1 MRPAPPECVCFVAR
15 VHALVGAAML
25 AALAL
30 LALVTRNLPGIG
42 FGPGTHLA
50 AGLLGVFYGA
60 TAWLVWRGASP
71 GRALSTV
78 ASLWYVLRPP
88 LAAQVRA
95 ATRDPAFRAHFA
107 RPAGPPAAHPAD

>member
-1 MRPAPPECVCFVAR
+1 MRPAPECVRFVAR

-30 LALVTRNLPGIG
+30 LTGLTANLPGIG
-42 FGPGTHLA
+42 FGPGTPLA
-50 AGLLGVFYGA
+50 AGLLGAFYGA
-60 TAWLVWRGASP
+60 TAWLVWRGRPP
-71 GRALSTV
+71 GRALSTI

-95 ATRDPAFRAHFA
+95 ATRDPAFAAHFA
-107 RPAGPPAAHPAD
+107 R

>member
-50 AGLLGVFYGA
+50 AGLLCVFYA
-60 TAWLVWRGASP
+60 VTAGLVWRGFPP

-88 LAAQVRA
+88 LAVQVRA
-95 ATRDPAFRAHFA
+95 ATLDPAFRAHFA
-107 RPAGPPAAHPAD
+107 RRDDPPAANPAD

>member
-1 MRPAPPECVCFVAR
+1 MRPAPECVRFVAR

-30 LALVTRNLPGIG
+30 LTGLTANLPGVG
-42 FGPGTHLA
+42 FGPGTHFA
-50 AGLLGVFYGA
+50 AGLLGAFYGA
-60 TAWLVWRGASP
+60 TAWLVWRGGPS

-78 ASLWYVLRPP
+78 ASLLYVLRPP

-95 ATRDPAFRAHFA
+95 ATRDPAFAAHFA
-107 RPAGPPAAHPAD
+107 R

>member
-1 MRPAPPECVCFVAR
+1 MRPAPECVRFVAR

-30 LALVTRNLPGIG
+30 LTGLTANLPGVG
-42 FGPGTHLA
+42 FGPGAPLA
-50 AGLLGVFYGA
+50 AGLLGAFYGA
-60 TAWLVWRGASP
+60 TAGLVWRGWPP

-78 ASLWYVLRPP
+78 ASLLYVVRPP

-95 ATRDPAFRAHFA
+95 ATREPAFAAHFA
-107 RPAGPPAAHPAD
+107 R

>member
-1 MRPAPPECVCFVAR
+1 MRLAPPECVRFVAR
-15 VHALVGAAML
+15 VHALVGGAML
-25 AALAL
+25 AALVL
-30 LALVTRNLPGIG
+30 LGLVTRNLPGIG

-50 AGLLGVFYGA
+50 AGLLGAFYGA
-60 TAWLVWRGASP
+60 TAWLVWRGRPP

-95 ATRDPAFRAHFA
+95 AARDPAFAAHFA
-107 RPAGPPAAHPAD
+107 R

>member
-1 MRPAPPECVCFVAR
+1 MRPAPPECVRFVAR

-30 LALVTRNLPGIG
+30 LTLATRNLPGIG
-42 FGPGTHLA
+42 FGPGAPLA
-50 AGLLGVFYGA
+50 AGLLGAFYGL
-60 TAWLVWRGASP
+60 TAGLIWRGLRP

-78 ASLWYVLRPP
+78 ASLLYVLRPP

-95 ATRDPAFRAHFA
+95 AMRDPAFAAHFA
-107 RPAGPPAAHPAD
+107 R